1 MVLAAR
7 RLDSDS
13 GMEST
18 PLTRLAEI
26 IRRNSLSEGKEL
38 VLASGRTSTFYF
50 DMKATTFDPEGS
62 NLIADLILEKISSD
76 NVDYIGG
83 LEMGAVPIIVGVS
96 LKSYLSGRPIR
107 GFFVRKEA
115 KQHGTRQLIEREL
128 TSGSQVLMVDD
139 VTTTGGSVMKAVNAV
154 RNVGCVVTK
163 VITVVDREEG
173 ASKNLASEGIELV
186 PLLTASDF
194 NVNG

>member
-1 MVLAAR
+1 
-7 RLDSDS
+7 
-13 GMEST
+13 
-18 PLTRLAEI
+18 
-26 IRRNSLSEGKEL
+26 
-38 VLASGRTSTFYF
+38 
-50 DMKATTFDPEGS
+50 MKVTTLDPEGS
-62 NLIADLILEKISSD
+62 NLIADLILGKISSD

-83 LEMGAVPIIVGVS
+83 LEMGADPIIVGVS
-96 LKSYLSGRPIR
+96 LKSYVSGRPIR

-154 RNVGCVVTK
+154 RNVGCVVDK

-173 ASKNLASEGIELV
+173 ASENLRRRDRVGPALDRERFQRDRLSLPPDRRRASNRRSPTTVSRGVFRRDRLQFRV
-186 PLLTASDF
+186 T
-194 NVNG
+194 V